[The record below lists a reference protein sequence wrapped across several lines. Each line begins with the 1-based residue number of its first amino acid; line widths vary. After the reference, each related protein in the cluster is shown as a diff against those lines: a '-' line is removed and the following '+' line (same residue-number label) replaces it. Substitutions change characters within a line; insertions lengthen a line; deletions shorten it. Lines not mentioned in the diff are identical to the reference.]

1 MPSIDRGSGWRGIA
15 LQALAAMLLGLWWM
29 PAAKAFNPGCTP
41 FPGTAVVA
49 PEASLVL
56 DDAQGLSSSPQPLEP
71 DDACARRGSG
81 KLLEQEAFSGKMLN
95 YAVLDTNADGVVD
108 TNDTISSGVVFSG
121 GIPTLNAIV
130 NGASRKIV
138 NDSSGG
144 ITTLVEKSGG
154 GSRRIMWRQIQ

>member
-41 FPGTAVVA
+41 FPGTAEVA

-81 KLLEQEAFSGKMLN
+81 KLLEQEAFSGKMLDA
-95 YAVLDTNADGVVD
+95 AVLGNNGDGVAGQGAGKI
-108 TNDTISSGVVFSG
+108 IS
-121 GIPTLNAIV
+121 
-130 NGASRKIV
+130 
-138 NDSSGG
+138 DSSGG
-144 ITTLVEKSGG
+144 INTRVERPDGG
-154 GSRRIMWRQIQ
+154 GRRILWRQIQ